1 VKLSGVPP
9 EEAAAARRA
18 KPLAGLPKIA
28 GTRVKRTFATLA
40 QWMAVVARPPRHAL
54 PRPPAIAGIVVV
66 IGLAVVVASMF
77 QFDTA
82 ASDWARRRPQW
93 LLDAFEQI
101 TNFGLAGWF
110 LVPFGIVLIG
120 LAAMVSSALSRPS
133 QGTLAALAAR
143 FGFLFLAIGAP
154 GLFDTVVKRLIG
166 RARPYV
172 GGHDDPFSYVLFVWR
187 PEYAAMPSGHATTAA
202 AAAIAIGAIWPRARV
217 AMWLYALVIMFS
229 RVVILAHHPSDVIA
243 GALVGAI
250 GALLVRRW
258 FAARGLVFSAISLHA
273 YPWPSSPRVWAA
285 LREAMHGW

>member
-1 VKLSGVPP
+1 MKLSGVPP

-28 GTRVKRTFATLA
+28 GTRIKRTFATLA

>member
-1 VKLSGVPP
+1 MKLSGVPP

>member
-1 VKLSGVPP
+1 MKLSGVPP

-28 GTRVKRTFATLA
+28 GTRIKRTFATLA

-120 LAAMVSSALSRPS
+120 LAAMVSPALSRPS